1 MLIPIFCAITMVYP
15 VVCTGQSNS
24 SSKDSKEHLT
34 ADQLMLYEVKFN
46 NNLTS
51 KDKSVTPVTSVDKNQ
66 TTGSL
71 NKDRILL
78 SKELAALLLTLNKEV
93 SDPNK
98 ACPGQTM
105 LVKDESNLFGAYFP
119 GLLNQ
124 KIL

>member
-1 MLIPIFCAITMVYP
+1 MLIPIFSVITMVNP

-24 SSKDSKEHLT
+24 SSKDSKEYLI
-34 ADQLMLYEVKFN
+34 ADQLMLCQVKSKS
-46 NNLTS
+46 NLTS

-78 SKELAALLLTLNKEV
+78 SKELAALLLILNKEV

-98 ACPGQTM
+98 ACSGKTT